1 MKNYLDGGDAILEAF
16 RKLGID
22 YIICSPGS
30 EWSPIWEAL
39 ARADQTKTPSPG
51 YIDCWHETLAVGIAL
66 GYTRAT
72 GRMQA
77 VLLHA
82 GVGLMQGSMGMHS
95 AAMGQTPLLV
105 MSGEALTY
113 GENPEKDPGPQWYRN
128 LSFVGG
134 PHRIVEPIVKWSN
147 QVTSPETLY
156 EMVMRAG
163 EMAQRGPKGPTY
175 LNVPVENMM
184 AAWNPPS
191 YARVAP
197 QAPRTV
203 SPDADIS
210 KLADMLSAAKFPVVL
225 TETAGADLETYD
237 ALIAFAEANAVPVL
251 ETRSASVANFP
262 KDHSMYGGA
271 DPNAVLAETD
281 LALLVR
287 CKAPWYP
294 PSNRPKKGPVVVI
307 DESPFRDDMVYQV
320 LSADMYLEGFAAAT
334 LDALA
339 ARAPALTDKTVMETR
354 RKRATGLH
362 ETVQTRIAK
371 AQREAASKTGPKPGL
386 DPIWAFKIVSDVLP
400 NDTVYV
406 DELTTHSSVLTTHVS
421 WNEPGRYFYVM
432 GGLGQGLGVALGV
445 KLAKRDKFVA
455 VFIGDGS
462 FLYNPV
468 LQGLGASRDNDLPL
482 LIVICNNKHY
492 AAMFQLLTK
501 FYPDGAAITDNNI
514 RGSHINH
521 PDFSHVAQAFG
532 GTGVD
537 AATEED
543 LRKALSDAIAT
554 VKSGK
559 TAIVNMILS
568 R

>member
-51 YIDCWHETLAVGIAL
+51 YIDCWHETLAIGIAL

-72 GRMQA
+72 GRLQA
-77 VLLHA
+77 VLLHS

-95 AAMGQTPLLV
+95 ARMGQVPMLI
-105 MSGEALTY
+105 MSGEALSY
-113 GENPEKDPGPQWYRN
+113 GEAPEKDPGPQWYRN

-134 PHRIVEPIVKWSN
+134 PHRIVDPIVKWSN

-184 AAWNPPS
+184 AQWNPPP
-191 YARVAP
+191 YARMAP
-197 QAPRTV
+197 PAPRTV
-203 SPDADIS
+203 SPEADIETLTDL
-210 KLADMLSAAKFPVVL
+210 LAAAKFPVVL
-225 TETAGADLETYD
+225 TEYAGSDPDTYN
-237 ALIAFAEANAVPVL
+237 ALVAFCEANAVAVI
-251 ETRSASVANFP
+251 ETRSAAFANFP
-262 KDHSMYGGA
+262 KDHAMYAGA
-271 DPNAVLAETD
+271 DVNTVLAETD

-287 CKAPWYP
+287 ARAPWYP
-294 PSNRPKKGPVVVI
+294 PSNRPKKGQVVVI

-320 LSADMYLEGFAAAT
+320 MGADMYLEGFPSAT

-339 ARAPALTDKTVMETR
+339 KRAPARTDKALLDAR
-354 RKRATGLH
+354 RKRAAGLH
-362 ETVQTRIAK
+362 DALAARITK
-371 AQREAASKTGPKPGL
+371 AQNEAATKTGPKPGL
-386 DPIWAFKIVSDVLP
+386 DPIWAFKIVSDELP
-400 NDTVYV
+400 EDTVYV
-406 DELTTHSSVLTTHVS
+406 DELTTHSSVLTTNVA
-421 WNEPGRYFYVM
+421 WNEFGRYFYVM

-445 KLAKRDKFVA
+445 KLANRDKFVA

-537 AATEED
+537 AANEAE
-543 LRKALSDAIAT
+543 LRKALQDGIAT
-554 VKSGK
+554 VKSGRS
-559 TAIVNMILS
+559 AIVNMILS

>member
-16 RKLGID
+16 RKLGVD
-22 YIICSPGS
+22 YIVCSPGS

-39 ARADQTKTPSPG
+39 ARADQTKTKSPG

-72 GRMQA
+72 GKMQA
-77 VLLHA
+77 VLLHS

-95 AAMGQTPLLV
+95 ASMGQVPMLI

-113 GENPEKDPGPQWYRN
+113 GEAPDKDPGPQWYRN

-163 EMAQRGPKGPTY
+163 EMAQRGPKGPVY

-184 AAWNPPS
+184 AQWNPPA

-197 QAPRTV
+197 PAPRTV
-203 SPDADIS
+203 SPEADIE
-210 KLADMLSAAKFPVVL
+210 KLTALLAAAKFPVVFA
-225 TETAGADLETYD
+225 EYAGSDLETYN
-237 ALIAFAEANAVPVL
+237 ALIAFCEANAVTVI
-251 ETRSASVANFP
+251 ETRSAAFANFP
-262 KDHSMYGGA
+262 KDHPMYGGS
-271 DPNAVLAETD
+271 DPNTVLTETD
-281 LALLVR
+281 LAILVR
-287 CKAPWYP
+287 CQAPWYP
-294 PSNRPKKGPVVVI
+294 PSNRPKKGQVVVV
-307 DESPFRDDMVYQV
+307 DESPFRRDMVYQV
-320 LSADMYLEGFAAAT
+320 LSADMYLEGFAGAT
-334 LDALA
+334 LDALTKQ
-339 ARAPALTDKTVMETR
+339 APARTDKALLETR
-354 RKRATGLH
+354 RKHATGLH
-362 ETVQTRIAK
+362 EALQARLAK
-371 AQREAASKTGPKPGL
+371 LQSEAKSKTGSKPGL
-386 DPIWAFKIVSDVLP
+386 DPIWAFKVCSEVLP
-400 NDTVYV
+400 ADTVYV
-406 DELTTHSSVLTTHVS
+406 DEMTTHSSVLTTHVT

-432 GGLGQGLGVALGV
+432 GGLGQGIGVALGV

-455 VFIGDGS
+455 LFIGDGS

-468 LQGLGASRDNDLPL
+468 LQALGAARDNDLPI
-482 LIVICNNKHY
+482 LIVVCNNKHY
-492 AAMFQLLTK
+492 AAMFQLLSK

-521 PDFSHVAQAFG
+521 PDFGHIAQAFG

-537 AATEED
+537 ADNEAD
-543 LRKALSDAIAT
+543 LRQALADSVKT
-554 VKSGK
+554 VRSGRV
-559 TAIVNMILS
+559 AIVNMLLS

>member
-16 RKLGID
+16 RKLGVD

-82 GVGLMQGSMGMHS
+82 GVGLMQGSMGLHS

-113 GENPEKDPGPQWYRN
+113 GEAPDKDPGPQWYRN

-134 PHRIVEPIVKWSN
+134 PHRIVDPIVKWSN

-184 AAWNPPS
+184 AQWTPPAH
-191 YARVAP
+191 ARVAP
-197 QAPRTV
+197 PAPRTV
-203 SPDADIS
+203 SPDADIE
-210 KLADMLSAAKFPVVL
+210 KLTALLAAARFPVVL

-251 ETRSASVANFP
+251 ETRSAPCANFP
-262 KDHSMYGGA
+262 KDHPMYAGG
-271 DPNAVLAETD
+271 DPNTILAETD
-281 LALLVR
+281 LAILVR

-294 PSNRPKKGPVVVI
+294 PSNRPKKGPVVVV
-307 DESPFRDDMVYQV
+307 DESPFRGDMVYQV
-320 LSADMYLEGFAAAT
+320 LGADMYLEGFAGAT

-339 ARAPALTDKTVMETR
+339 RQAPARTDKALLDERRTR
-354 RKRATGLH
+354 AGALH
-362 ETVQTRIAK
+362 EALQARIAK
-371 AQREAASKTGPKPGL
+371 AQGEAAAKTGPKPGL

-400 NDTVYV
+400 QDTVYV
-406 DELTTHSSVLTTHVS
+406 DELTTHSSVLTTHVA
-421 WNEPGRYFYVM
+421 WNEPDRYFYVM

-468 LQGLGASRDNDLPL
+468 LQGLGAARDNDLPL

-537 AATEED
+537 AATEAE
-543 LRKALSDAIAT
+543 LRQALKDGIAT
-554 VKSGK
+554 VKSGRC
-559 TAIVNMILS
+559 AIVNMILS

>member
-16 RKLGID
+16 RKLGVD

-39 ARADQTKTPSPG
+39 ARADQTKTASPG
-51 YIDCWHETLAVGIAL
+51 YIDCWHETLAIGIAL

-72 GRMQA
+72 GRLQA
-77 VLLHA
+77 VLLHS

-95 AAMGQTPLLV
+95 ATMGNVPMLI

-113 GENPEKDPGPQWYRN
+113 GENAEKDPGPQWYRN

-134 PHRIVEPIVKWSN
+134 PHRIVDAIVKWSN

-184 AAWNPPS
+184 AQWTPPA
-191 YARVAP
+191 YARTAP
-197 QAPRTV
+197 PAPRTV
-203 SPDADIS
+203 SADAEID
-210 KLADMLSAAKFPVVL
+210 KLIDLLAVAKCPVVL
-225 TETAGADLETYD
+225 TEYAGEDLDTYN
-237 ALIAFAEANAVPVL
+237 ALVAFAEANAVPVI
-251 ETRSASVANFP
+251 ETRSAAFANFP
-262 KDHSMYGGA
+262 KNHPMYAGA
-271 DPNAVLAETD
+271 DLNTVLADTD
-281 LALLVR
+281 LTLLVR
-287 CKAPWYP
+287 CRAPWYP

-307 DESPFRDDMVYQV
+307 DESPFRSDMVYQV
-320 LSADMYLEGFAAAT
+320 LSADMYLEGFPSAT
-334 LDALA
+334 LEALA
-339 ARAPALTDKTVMETR
+339 RCAPARTDKTLLDAR
-354 RKRATGLH
+354 RKHATGLH
-362 ETVQTRIAK
+362 DAMQARIAK
-371 AQREAASKTGPKPGL
+371 AQSEAATKTGPRPGI
-386 DPIWAFKIVSDVLP
+386 DPIWAFKVVSDVLP
-400 NDTVYV
+400 QDTIYV
-406 DELTTHSSVLTTHVS
+406 DELTTHSSVLTTNVEWS
-421 WNEPGRYFYVM
+421 EPGRYFYVM

-445 KLAKRDKFVA
+445 KLANRDKFVA

-468 LQGLGASRDNDLPL
+468 LQGLGAARDNDLPL

-537 AATEED
+537 AATEAE
-543 LRKALSDAIAT
+543 LRKALQDGIKT